1 MIGHLRGTARRL
13 SPDRVLL
20 EVGGVGYEVH
30 IPLSTYYQLEKN
42 GLSGEIALHVH
53 THVRDDA
60 IELFGFA
67 SEREKR
73 LFERLIAVSGVGPR
87 LARTVL
93 SGMDPADLVT
103 ALAGGDVARLSTIPG
118 IGRKTAERLVLELKD
133 KMHELAVGLPPA
145 AAASSEDRDLVAA
158 LVNLGYR
165 ERQAEEAV
173 AKAREAHPQ
182 AAFQELL
189 RMSLQRLSR
198 R

>member
-13 SPDRVLL
+13 APDRVLL

-30 IPLSTYYQLEKN
+30 IPLSTYYELEKN
-42 GLSGEIALHVH
+42 GGRGEIALHVH

-93 SGMDPADLVT
+93 SGMAPTDLVT
-103 ALAGGDVARLSTIPG
+103 ALAGADVARLSTIPG

-133 KMHELAVGLPPA
+133 KMQELAVDLPPA
-145 AAASSEDRDLVAA
+145 AAASTEERDLVAA

-173 AKAREAHPQ
+173 ARAREAHPE

-189 RMSLQRLSR
+189 RASLQRLSR
-198 R
+198 G